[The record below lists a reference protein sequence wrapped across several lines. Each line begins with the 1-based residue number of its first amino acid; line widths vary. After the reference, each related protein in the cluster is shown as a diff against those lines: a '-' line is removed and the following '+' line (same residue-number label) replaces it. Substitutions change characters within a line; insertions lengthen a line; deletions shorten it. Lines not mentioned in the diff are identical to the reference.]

1 MLCPNRPQEEE
12 EGRESDNVWADF
24 TGFLCPSHVELAQ
37 PRRLLNVERQWRV
50 ILNDGQKFQQTVR
63 LETCSKVI
71 CRKIKLLKMKNEKK
85 LHGFSFFISIVL
97 TYSKF

>member
-1 MLCPNRPQEEE
+1 MHCPNRPQEE

-85 LHGFSFFISIVL
+85 NYMVFLFYISIVL
-97 TYSKF
+97 TF

>member
-1 MLCPNRPQEEE
+1 MHCPNRPQEEE

-71 CRKIKLLKMKNEKK
+71 CRKIKLLKMKNEKHYMIF
-85 LHGFSFFISIVL
+85 LFI
-97 TYSKF
+97 